1 MRIVIDLQ
9 GAQTAS
15 RFRGIGRYS
24 LSLAQAI
31 VRNRGEHE
39 VLLALNG
46 MLVDT
51 IEPLRAAFDG
61 LLPQA
66 NIRVWQAPGPVREL
80 DPANTWRRQAA
91 ELLREAFLASLKPDV
106 VHVSSLFEGYEDDA
120 VTSIGRF
127 TEAFPTAVTLY
138 DLIPL
143 ANPDEPLKANALYTD
158 YYQRKITHLKRAQRL
173 LAISESSR
181 LEALSALHFPAD
193 MVVNIS
199 SATDFS
205 WDANARRAI
214 DVFEQLHTQQAHRTA
229 PAVCR
234 PQRRPR
240 LACVSPL
247 PPERTGIAAY
257 SAELLPELARYYDIE
272 VITPQTE
279 VTDPWVRANCPV
291 HSVDWF
297 RANARRYDRVMYH
310 FGNSPF
316 HSHMFDLLPEVPGVV
331 VLHDFF
337 LGDVQWHDEA
347 HGVRPN
353 AWVRELQHAHGYITV
368 QERFHAADMTDVVR
382 KYPCNLSVL
391 QHAQG
396 IIVHSQV
403 SRELAKQWYGSNGA
417 RDWQIIPHLRTPVR
431 LTDASAAKHTTR
443 RELGVPDDA
452 FLVCSFGM
460 LGPSKANHRLL
471 NAWMASPLAQN
482 PRCYLVFVGENHG
495 GHYGAELLAAIRK
508 SGLSS
513 RISITGWASEAVF
526 RQYLFAADMAVQL
539 RAQSRG
545 ETSGTVLDCM
555 NHALP
560 TIVNAHGS
568 MAELLPDAV
577 WMLPDVFTDEQ
588 LVEALSTLYADAER
602 RHAISSQ
609 AHQTVRQHHAPSICA
624 ARYGE
629 AIERFHAQAQT
640 GLQALIRT
648 VARLDNVSQ
657 DEASWA
663 NLAHCL
669 AQNHPLPNQRRQ
681 LLVDVSAIACH
692 DLKTGIQRVARSIL
706 LEFINNPPSG
716 CRVEPVYVSDASGSW
731 QYRYARKYAARL
743 LNCPDQALED
753 SVVEFQSTDILFC
766 LDLTGSLLVETERS
780 GLFQQIKNTGTK
792 RYFTVF
798 DLLPVLRPEFF
809 PPGTDREFGRWLSAV
824 GRVADGVVAISQS
837 VAEQFFAWSK
847 TAGPAR
853 PRPIDITWFHLGAD
867 LAASAPTRGLDAY
880 AEQTLTCLRRK
891 PSFLMVGTIEP
902 RKGHLQTLAAFEDL
916 WAGGIDAN
924 LVIVGK
930 EGWKGLPESS
940 RRTIPEIVS
949 KLRHHPELGRR
960 LFWLEGI
967 SDEYLEQ
974 AYAASTCLIAAS
986 EDEGF
991 GLPLVEAAQHKLPII
1006 ARDIPVFREVAGE
1019 YAFYFSGQAPDDL
1032 AMAVRNWLG
1041 LHAQGKAP
1049 SSENMPWLTW
1059 RQSAQQLLAAILP
1072 ATDLLENK
1080 E

>member
-15 RFRGIGRYS
+15 RFRDIGSYS
-24 LSLAQAI
+24 LALAQAI

-46 MLVDT
+46 MLADS
-51 IEPLRAAFDG
+51 IEPIRTAFDG

-120 VTSIGRF
+120 VTSIGCF
-127 TEAFPTAVTLY
+127 TEDFPTAVSLY
-138 DLIPL
+138 DLIPFV
-143 ANPDEPLKANALYTD
+143 NPDQYLKANALYTD

-181 LEALSALHFPAD
+181 LEALNALHFPAD

-214 DVFEQLHTQQAHRTA
+214 DVFEQLHTQQAHRSA

-297 RANARRYDRVMYH
+297 RANARRYDRVIYH
-310 FGNSPF
+310 FGNSSF

-337 LGDVQWHDEA
+337 LGDVHWHDEA

-353 AWVRELQHAHGYITV
+353 AWVRELQHAHGYIVV
-368 QERFHAADMTDVVR
+368 QERFHAADMSDVVG

-460 LGPSKANHRLL
+460 LGPTKANHRLL

-482 PRCYLVFVGENHG
+482 PRCYLVFVGENHD
-495 GHYGAELLAAIRK
+495 GHYGAELLAVIRK
-508 SGLSS
+508 NGLSS
-513 RISITGWASEAVF
+513 RVSITGWASEAVF

-539 RAQSRG
+539 RTQSRG
-545 ETSGTVLDCM
+545 ETSAAVLDCM

-560 TIVNAHGS
+560 TIINAHGS
-568 MAELLPDAV
+568 MAELPPDAV
-577 WMLPDVFTDEQ
+577 WMLPDAFTDDQ
-588 LVEALSTLYADAER
+588 LIEALTALWQDASR
-602 RHAISSQ
+602 RAEL
-609 AHQTVRQHHAPSICA
+609 A
-624 ARYGE
+624 ARARAHILTVHNPRRCADQYAE
-629 AIERFHAQAQT
+629 AIEDAYVKANS
-640 GLQALIRT
+640 GLFAMIQALPK
-648 VARLDNVSQ
+648 LLLPFP
-657 DEASWA
+657 ASELPRFAMALA
-663 NLAHCL
+663 N
-669 AQNHPLPNQRRQ
+669 NFPPKPRKPQ
-681 LLVDVSAIACH
+681 LLLDVSALVKT
-692 DLKTGIQRVARSIL
+692 DLWTGIERVTRAL
-706 LEFINNPPSG
+706 LREIAQG
-716 CRVEPVYVSDASGSW
+716 EYQQWAVEPVYATTDQPG
-731 QYRYARKYAARL
+731 YRYARKFMCRFL
-743 LNCPDQALED
+743 GIPDEWAED
-753 SVVEFQSTDILFC
+753 SPVQIWQGDVFFGLDYQASVVLKQKETLEKWQARGVNIYFVVHDILPVTMPEVFPDGSGPHQQRWLETISNFDGALCVSRHVADELFEWLQLFGRKRERPFTLHWFHHGANLDQSTPTLGIPNDAPQTLA
-766 LDLTGSLLVETERS
+766 SM
-780 GLFQQIKNTGTK
+780 K
-792 RYFTVF
+792 
-798 DLLPVLRPEFF
+798 
-809 PPGTDREFGRWLSAV
+809 
-824 GRVADGVVAISQS
+824 
-837 VAEQFFAWSK
+837 
-847 TAGPAR
+847 AR
-853 PRPIDITWFHLGAD
+853 PT
-867 LAASAPTRGLDAY
+867 
-880 AEQTLTCLRRK
+880 
-891 PSFLMVGTIEP
+891 FLMVGTIEP
-902 RKGHLQTLAAFEDL
+902 RKGYLQTLRAFDAL
-916 WAGGIDAN
+916 WAQGVEAN

-930 EGWKGLPESS
+930 EGWKPLPDDQ
-940 RRTIPEIVS
+940 RRDIPQTVQE
-949 KLRHHPELGRR
+949 LRRHPQLDKH

-967 SDEYLEQ
+967 SDEYLEYV
-974 AYAASTCLIAAS
+974 YANATCLIAAS
-986 EDEGF
+986 YGEGF
-991 GLPLVEAAQHKLPII
+991 GLPLIEAAKHGLPLLV
-1006 ARDIPVFREVAGE
+1006 RDIPVFREVTAGH
-1019 YAFYFSGQAPDDL
+1019 AHFFANNLDPRAIAD
-1032 AMAVRNWLG
+1032 AVRKWLA
-1041 LHAQGKAP
+1041 LYANYKHP
-1049 SSENMPWLTW
+1049 HSDTMPYQTW
-1059 RQSAQQLLAAILP
+1059 KDSAQQVLSAISKDAQP
-1072 ATDLLENK
+1072 YK
-1080 E
+1080 QWM